1 MDEDIEFDVAANDT
15 ASEVLRKLGHELQS
29 LSETIGETSQKS
41 QKLEVSMQGLG
52 VVAAA
57 LAAAYGALKAASAV
71 GSFIGASVNEF
82 VAVEK
87 AVYGLDESLVQ
98 LANTIESGTN
108 IDEKS
113 ILSLMK
119 DAKGK
124 GFNGDQIGEV
134 TKAAVGLAE
143 VMQVSLTEALNRAQQ
158 ATNGNFDAFE
168 RLIPGIGM
176 MASQEEKLAAVTKL
190 ASEGLERKSDQA
202 NSAVAVFDRM
212 NTELNNLYETVGAL
226 IEPFRQLAYE
236 AIAIVAEY
244 LTQALQPAV
253 EYITKTFSS
262 MADSVSGASEW
273 LLQSIVGAFTAVEV
287 AFTSA
292 GDIANLTMA
301 TILLSL
307 EQIRSNMEHVF
318 LVVIPEYLS
327 WFARNFFNIAKD
339 AVQAVLTV
347 FNNLGTSIGE
357 IMFAIW
363 NHISSGF
370 SEESYEH
377 LMKTIGEAGTRG
389 LLSGFEP
396 VTEALP
402 EIGERAVSDFEKEMQ
417 GLADGSMQ
425 NIADNFTNTFEQR
438 LNDIREGLETKPLDA
453 KINLEPSMKPGSSM
467 SAEVKS
473 IQAVE
478 SRVMVRG
485 STEDP
490 LLKVGNEQLNSLKR
504 LEQLIERSQ
513 TDRPSLVG
521 VI

>member
-113 ILSLMK
+113 ILSLMR

-124 GFNGDQIGEV
+124 GFSGDQIGEV

-168 RLIPGIGM
+168 RLIPGIGL

-318 LVVIPEYLS
+318 LVAIPEYLTKN
-327 WFARNFFNIAKD
+327 R
-339 AVQAVLTV
+339 
-347 FNNLGTSIGE
+347 TSI
-357 IMFAIW
+357 
-363 NHISSGF
+363 
-370 SEESYEH
+370 
-377 LMKTIGEAGTRG
+377 
-389 LLSGFEP
+389 
-396 VTEALP
+396 
-402 EIGERAVSDFEKEMQ
+402 
-417 GLADGSMQ
+417 
-425 NIADNFTNTFEQR
+425 
-438 LNDIREGLETKPLDA
+438 
-453 KINLEPSMKPGSSM
+453 
-467 SAEVKS
+467 
-473 IQAVE
+473 
-478 SRVMVRG
+478 
-485 STEDP
+485 
-490 LLKVGNEQLNSLKR
+490 
-504 LEQLIERSQ
+504 
-513 TDRPSLVG
+513 
-521 VI
+521 

>member
-1 MDEDIEFDVAANDT
+1 MDEDIEFDIAANDT
-15 ASEVLRKLGHELQS
+15 ASEVLRKLGDELS
-29 LSETIGETSQKS
+29 ILSETIDGTSEKS
-41 QKLEVSMQGLG
+41 QKFELSLRGMGT
-52 VVAAA
+52 VAAA
-57 LAAAYGALKAASAV
+57 LAVAYGSLKAVASV
-71 GSFIGASVNEF
+71 GEFIGASVNEF

-87 AVYGLDESLVQ
+87 AAYGLDASLTE
-98 LANTIESGTN
+98 LANTIEKGTN

-113 ILSLMK
+113 ILGLMK
-119 DAKGK
+119 DARGK
-124 GFNGDQIGEV
+124 GFSGDQIGEA

-143 VMQVSLTEALNRAQQ
+143 VMQVSLSEAMNRVQQ
-158 ATNGNFDAFE
+158 ATSGNVDAFE

-176 MASQEEKLAAVTKL
+176 MATQEEKLAAVTKL
-190 ASEGLERKSDQA
+190 ASEGLERKTDQA

-212 NTELNNLYETVGAL
+212 NTELDNLYETVGAV

-244 LTQALQPAV
+244 LTQSLQPAV
-253 EYITKTFSS
+253 EFVTKTFSTMS
-262 MADSVSGASEW
+262 DSVSGASEW
-273 LLQSIVGAFTAVEV
+273 LMQTIVGAFTAVEV

-292 GDIANLTMA
+292 GDIANLA
-301 TILLSL
+301 VSTILLSL
-307 EQIRSNMEHVF
+307 EQMRSSIEHVF
-318 LVVIPEYLS
+318 LVAIPEYAS
-327 WFARNFFNIAKD
+327 WFGRNFLNIMSD
-339 AVQAVLTV
+339 VGQAVITV
-347 FNNLGTSIGE
+347 FNNIGTSIGE

-377 LMKTIGEAGTRG
+377 LMETIGAAGARG
-389 LLSGFEP
+389 FMSGFEP

-402 EIGERAVSDFEKEMQ
+402 DIGERTVSDFEKQMES
-417 GLADGSMQ
+417 LAAGSAQ
-425 NIADNFTNTFEQR
+425 NISDNFSETFEKR
-438 LNDIREGLETKPLDA
+438 LDAVREGLETKPLDG
-453 KINLEPSMKPGSSM
+453 KINLTANMKPGSSL

-490 LLKVGNEQLNSLKR
+490 LLKTSNEQLEALKR
-504 LEQLIERSQ
+504 LEQLIERSSSN
-513 TDRPSLVG
+513 RPSLVG